1 MVSGVHHCLVRKSRQ
16 SLEALVHLLGIRPR
30 QIGSSATV
38 EEQRVARNQT
48 TTGKKTLAT
57 RGVSRRMD
65 ECDVEAADGQR
76 VTRSVADQMALVD
89 FGRANDPRNLF
100 LVDMDRHIR
109 GLEQVSDS
117 VDAVTHH

>member
-1 MVSGVHHCLVRKSRQ
+1 MVTGVHHGLVRESRQ
-16 SLEALVHLLGIRPR
+16 CLEALVHLLGIRPR

-38 EEQRVARNQT
+38 EEQRVARDQT

-65 ECDVEAADGQR
+65 ERDVETADGHL
-76 VTRSVADQMALVD
+76 VTRSVGDQMALVD
-89 FGRANDPRNLF
+89 FGRANDPRNLV
-100 LVDMDRHIR
+100 LVDIDRYVR
-109 GLEQVSDS
+109 GFEQVCNS